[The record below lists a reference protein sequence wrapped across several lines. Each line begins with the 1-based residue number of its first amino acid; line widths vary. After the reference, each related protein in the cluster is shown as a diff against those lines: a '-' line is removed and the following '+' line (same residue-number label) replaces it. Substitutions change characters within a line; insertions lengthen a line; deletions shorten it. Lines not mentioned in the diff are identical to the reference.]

1 VEETVVLKLGF
12 MRWYVIGIAIP
23 NLYFQ
28 INSFINPDI
37 PVRAR
42 TVYSVYTVNSFLII
56 TGLIYSKV
64 KNKPRLIFGLMILST
79 LRNLLPFYNDDGGT
93 GLYTN
98 NMTILTIMM
107 NYVSMSMAIMTISV
121 SGLPFSRVVELIFSI
136 MLLIGLVYN
145 TFTLNLGYEFTTNE
159 VIFGSVLVLYWYV
172 SFKIFINEH
181 VLVYSKL
188 VLEVVNS

>member
-1 VEETVVLKLGF
+1 
-12 MRWYVIGIAIP
+12 
-23 NLYFQ
+23 
-28 INSFINPDI
+28 
-37 PVRAR
+37 
-42 TVYSVYTVNSFLII
+42 
-56 TGLIYSKV
+56 
-64 KNKPRLIFGLMILST
+64 MILST

-159 VIFGSVLVLYWYV
+159 VIFGSVMVLYWYV